1 MARATHFHSGFKR
14 GFEDAVAEPT
24 FEIESPEVAAKK
36 QIESRVRG
44 AIKQVFGRN
53 PTSLTL
59 LTANS
64 EKRALC
70 RVEIVSETS
79 GSTLTFYFSEQ
90 GHLVNFP
97 PHKKR

>member
-1 MARATHFHSGFKR
+1 M
-14 GFEDAVAEPT
+14 
-24 FEIESPEVAAKK
+24 ESPEVAAKK

-44 AIKQVFGRN
+44 AIKQVFGRD

-70 RVEIVSETS
+70 RVEIVSGTG